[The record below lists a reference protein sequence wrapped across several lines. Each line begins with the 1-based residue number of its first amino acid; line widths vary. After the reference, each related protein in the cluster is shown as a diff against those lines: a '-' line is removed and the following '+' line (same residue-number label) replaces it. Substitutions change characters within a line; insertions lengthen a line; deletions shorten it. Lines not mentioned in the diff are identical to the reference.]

1 MKKYYTKAEDI
12 ILALIRHGYILSAS
26 ERRLE
31 AFFTNPK
38 LSSEDASIIIH
49 TITLHGEEEVQITI
63 ASNHSR
69 VRVVT
74 EVTSS
79 APYGIPLP
87 YVGSTSVFIRKEID
101 TIWEAIASLKEAIS
115 IASIRASHE
124 VANAIEERQ
133 DRERFQ
139 LQETL
144 SILDQQEEEANI
156 GLPF

>member
-1 MKKYYTKAEDI
+1 MKKYMTPEDL

-31 AFFTNPK
+31 AFFTN
-38 LSSEDASIIIH
+38 ESIMLGESPNITIH

-63 ASNHSR
+63 ASSHSR
-69 VRVVT
+69 VVVVT

-87 YVGSTSVFIRKEID
+87 YVGSTTVVLRKEID
-101 TIWEAIASLKEAIS
+101 TIREAIASLEEAIE
-115 IASIRASHE
+115 IAAIRASHE
-124 VANAIEERQ
+124 VANAISERQ
-133 DRERFQ
+133 DRQKMRLE
-139 LQETL
+139 ETL
-144 SILDQQEEEANI
+144 RILDQEEEANT